1 MGSTALIFE
10 EINGI
15 SGSNSADNLTVL
27 TNLNFGA
34 ADVPNLNT
42 LTYPISAN
50 TNSFA
55 KYIIGLF
62 SGDFT
67 SINNVKFWLASGSL
81 VTGESILFN
90 GSIEYDT
97 PSNSSTGDASIPV
110 LWPSLANV
118 AIPWW
123 KYPGSDPYTGGSTTG
138 IISGTGSTLGSTQ
151 IMRLQLQTTSSTPG
165 GAVNTKTFAVTCDIS

>member
-1 MGSTALIFE
+1 MSTTLVFE

-15 SGSNSADNLTVL
+15 SGSNSASNLTVL

-42 LTYPISAN
+42 LTYPIAAN

-67 SINNVKFWLASGSL
+67 SISNVKFWLASGSL
-81 VTGESILFN
+81 VVGESILFN
-90 GSIEYDT
+90 GSKEYAT
-97 PSNSSTGDASIPV
+97 PSNINTGDSTIPV
-110 LWPSLANV
+110 LWPFLANV

-123 KYPGSDPYTGGSTTG
+123 KYPGSSAYAGGSTTG
-138 IISGTGSTLGSTQ
+138 VINGSGATSGSTQ
-151 IMRLQLQTTSSTPG
+151 IMRLQLQTTAATPG
-165 GAVNTKTFAVTCDIS
+165 IALNTKTFAVTCDVM